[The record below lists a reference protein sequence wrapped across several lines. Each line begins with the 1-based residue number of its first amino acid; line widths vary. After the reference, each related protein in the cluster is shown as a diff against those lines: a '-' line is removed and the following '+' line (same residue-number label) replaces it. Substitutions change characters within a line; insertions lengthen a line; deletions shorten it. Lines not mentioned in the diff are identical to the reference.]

1 MRPIAM
7 TNLVYKKKM
16 PIIVL
21 DNRNMIF
28 LCIYFTVSF
37 RKTSD
42 RTMFIIF
49 FFFTFKKIEDNRRYR
64 NTWKKDIIIGQ
75 LMLVFE

>member
-1 MRPIAM
+1 MCPIAM

-21 DNRNMIF
+21 DNRNKIF

-42 RTMFIIF
+42 RTMFIYIYI
-49 FFFTFKKIEDNRRYR
+49 FTFKKIEDNRRYR
-64 NTWKKDIIIGQ
+64 NTWKKDIITGQ